1 MAIAWGTDSNLDDEL
16 FYNRKEDLE
25 FLTNILDS
33 SQYGSTPTILLTGI
47 RSVGKTALM
56 NKLKR
61 DFNIIVQEFSGFFKP
76 EMNCTLRAFEYFF
89 RFYLKYYF
97 SNALG

>member
-1 MAIAWGTDSNLDDEL
+1 MEMYRAIIATTVLNAS
-16 FYNRKEDLE
+16 
-25 FLTNILDS
+25 TN
-33 SQYGSTPTILLTGI
+33 
-47 RSVGKTALM
+47 GKLP
-56 NKLKR
+56 
-61 DFNIIVQEFSGFFKP
+61 FNFIVQEFSGFFKP